1 MKTKF
6 TMFRRGEMFYMQDN
20 ATGKQTSLRMKDE
33 TEAIS
38 LLIRRSLAGT
48 LTVARFYANM
58 PNMQTTIQLDDA
70 LLAQA
75 TELAREKGYDL
86 SHLIEETLRDK
97 IAPVSPAPSRPF
109 RHLTTFTGD
118 GVHPGVDL
126 NNSAALL
133 TLMEQG
139 E

>member
-33 TEAIS
+33 TEAKS

-58 PNMQTTIQLDDA
+58 PNMQTTIQLDDT

-75 TELAREKGYDL
+75 TELAREKGCDL

>member
-1 MKTKF
+1 
-6 TMFRRGEMFYMQDN
+6 
-20 ATGKQTSLRMKDE
+20 
-33 TEAIS
+33 
-38 LLIRRSLAGT
+38 
-48 LTVARFYANM
+48 LTVARFYGNLSQ
-58 PNMQTTIQLDDA
+58 MQTTIQLDDA

-86 SHLIEETLRDK
+86 SHLIAETLREK
-97 IAPVSPAPSRPF
+97 IAPLSPAASRPF
-109 RHLTTFTGD
+109 IHLTTFTGD